1 MTPCFQIRKEVRH
14 GNPLVSYLFLL
25 LGEILN
31 ILIKQLMG
39 RREICGVVLL
49 GGEREKILSRYAHDT
64 TLTLVGN
71 EDNVNKAMGFL
82 NNFSHISRLELNWGK
97 NTIFWYG
104 TSNFKQHWL
113 RKHT

>member
-1 MTPCFQIRKEVRH
+1 V
-14 GNPLVSYLFLL
+14 
-25 LGEILN
+25 GEILN
-31 ILIKQLMG
+31 ILIEQLMG

-49 GGEREKILSRYAHDT
+49 GGEREKISSQYAHDT

-71 EDNVNKAMGFL
+71 EKNVNKAMNFL
-82 NNFSHISRLELNWGK
+82 NNFLHISRLEFNWG
-97 NTIFWYG
+97 NMVFWYG